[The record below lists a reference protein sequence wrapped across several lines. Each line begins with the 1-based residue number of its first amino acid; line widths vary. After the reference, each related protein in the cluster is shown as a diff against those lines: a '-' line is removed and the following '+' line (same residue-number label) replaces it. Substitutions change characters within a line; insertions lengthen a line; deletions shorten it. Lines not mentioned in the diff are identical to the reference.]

1 MRGNS
6 RVNKIIMQK
15 VIEYCEQI
23 EDILQE
29 FGLTFEA
36 FDSNKSVQLSVGM
49 CIVQIGELTTRLSDE
64 FKTNHSDIPWRKI
77 KDIRNIYVH
86 DYDNVKPEK
95 VWVTLMED
103 IPELKAQL
111 EKILEAEGGLD
122 DSQI

>member
-1 MRGNS
+1 MRGKS
-6 RVNKIIMQK
+6 RVNKIIVQK

-23 EDILQE
+23 EDIIQK
-29 FGLTFEA
+29 FGSTFET
-36 FDSNKSVQLSVGM
+36 FDSNKAVQLSVGM

-77 KDIRNIYVH
+77 KDMRNIYVH
-86 DYDNVKPEK
+86 DYENVKPEK

-103 IPELKAQL
+103 VPELKAQL